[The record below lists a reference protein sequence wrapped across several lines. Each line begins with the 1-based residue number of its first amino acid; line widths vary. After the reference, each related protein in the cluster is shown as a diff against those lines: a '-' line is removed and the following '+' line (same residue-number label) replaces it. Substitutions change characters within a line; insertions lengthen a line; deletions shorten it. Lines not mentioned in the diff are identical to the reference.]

1 MQVFGPHKTR
11 KKFQLS
17 IYFSLGL
24 YSFPQFQSVAKFNF
38 LTQKGSIDF
47 FGLIGIVLKGSVFAN

>member
-38 LTQKGSIDF
+38 LTQKGSIDIF
-47 FGLIGIVLKGSVFAN
+47 WGLKEQD